1 MHRLFFNFQVLLE
14 GDYDTLHDI
23 ICQREKMFASKDR
36 NSVIRKFYVM
46 LQHLSYVDKLLVHLE
61 SFASNRAHYTLPDR
75 CVSPVVLWWTQL
87 AHVKLP
93 SD

>member
-1 MHRLFFNFQVLLE
+1 MDQVSNKGFSFQVLLE

-61 SFASNRAHYTLPDR
+61 SFASNKAHYTLPDR
-75 CVSPVVLWWTQL
+75 
-87 AHVKLP
+87 
-93 SD
+93 